1 MEVAERA
8 ERYADV
14 TILVVEDNP
23 VNQEVALGML
33 EKLGF
38 TAISADNGQEGLD
51 RLEQGDISLV
61 LMDCQMPVLDGYSAT
76 RQLRER
82 ESNSGA
88 EHTPVIALTANAMQ
102 GDTEKCLNAGMDDYL
117 AKPFEPARLEEILLD
132 WLEHRPQLQDESN
145 TPIAAAGGGK

>member
-1 MEVAERA
+1 MADRA
-8 ERYADV
+8 EQYADV

-33 EKLGF
+33 DKLGF
-38 TAISADNGQEGLD
+38 NAIAVDNGQEGLD

-82 ESNSGA
+82 ESSNGEA
-88 EHTPVIALTANAMQ
+88 RLPVIALTANAMQ

-117 AKPFEPARLEEILLD
+117 AKPFEPSRLEEKLLS
-132 WLEHRPQLQDESN
+132 WLENRSTQEN
-145 TPIAAAGGGK
+145 TDSTLIEAAGGAS